1 MKSLLITAIAALL
14 LVGCGESQQSTLPP
28 EEEPAHQHAAATQPE
43 PLAVKAPEANSD
55 KEKALELLFGTNST
69 ITEKDEAFLSA
80 AKKGKLDEVKS
91 LLAEGVDVDCS
102 DAFSCTGLFWAAAN
116 NHKSIVEYLIE
127 KGANLNAGAGIG
139 GTPLARAAYEGH
151 VEVVE
156 LLLTKGADVNAK
168 DVSGRSPL
176 DSADES
182 VVDLLRKHGDKTG
195 AELKA
200 VGKAIKPVAE
210 AAKPEPPTAKA
221 PDASLWEAAMSG
233 EIELA
238 KKAIADGANV
248 NAKKEDGQTPL
259 HFAVVAALDSGDN
272 KVIELLIENGADVNA
287 KIVSGRHQGMTPL
300 DITGG
305 LSEAAT
311 LTKRLRELQGKTD
324 DIPVADLLRKHGGK
338 TGEELKGGNRELAK
352 KSKVTSFKSMPEID
366 LSSFTEDQQTTIL
379 ARANKEGC
387 DCGCSMTVA
396 QCRNDDQTCGKG
408 MALAKAIVKD
418 VTGVDIKVAVA
429 KPKAD
434 NRIGKPV
441 DIKFTSI
448 DGKKINVSDM
458 KGKVVLIDFWATW
471 CGPCVA
477 EIPNVKRTY
486 DKLHP
491 KGFEIVG
498 ISLDSKES
506 ALRRFVKEKEM
517 PWPQYFDG
525 KGWKNSISTAHG
537 IRSIPAMWLVDKQG
551 NLADLNARRDLEG
564 KVEELLAAP
573 SPEAN

>member
-1 MKSLLITAIAALL
+1 MKHLLLTTIAAVV
-14 LVGCGESQQSTLPP
+14 LVGCGESKQSAPTETPP
-28 EEEPAHQHAAATQPE
+28 
-43 PLAVKAPEANSD
+43 
-55 KEKALELLFGTNST
+55 
-69 ITEKDEAFLSA
+69 
-80 AKKGKLDEVKS
+80 
-91 LLAEGVDVDCS
+91 AE
-102 DAFSCTGLFWAAAN
+102 
-116 NHKSIVEYLIE
+116 
-127 KGANLNAGAGIG
+127 
-139 GTPLARAAYEGH
+139 
-151 VEVVE
+151 
-156 LLLTKGADVNAK
+156 
-168 DVSGRSPL
+168 
-176 DSADES
+176 
-182 VVDLLRKHGDKTG
+182 
-195 AELKA
+195 
-200 VGKAIKPVAE
+200 PVAE
-210 AAKPEPPTAKA
+210 AAKPTTPPKAVSANKGADPARGINPAKTTAKA